1 MVKRSEDTVMSRRLK
16 KQWRKPVKPK
26 VDALKDFFSQ
36 TGQEKRENTQIAS
49 IENKRREITN
59 DILKS
64 TETIKKSLYT
74 QYLIITYT
82 GEGLGKEC
90 VYTAELLCCTLVT
103 NTTL

>member
-16 KQWRKPVKPK
+16 NSGEKSVKPK

-64 TETIKKSLYT
+64 TETIKKSLYA
-74 QYLIITYT
+74 QYLIITYI
-82 GEGLGKEC
+82 GEGLGKEYVC
-90 VYTAELLCCTLVT
+90 IHS
-103 NTTL
+103 